1 MNRCFKIVFNKA
13 RGCLMVVNEITSS
26 VQKSSAKSVL
36 VGAMIATAGLSFGT
50 LTFAYNNDT
59 GHSEYTE
66 ITNSTN
72 AKADP
77 SKDYILH
84 SSDVN
89 TDYTIL
95 AGTDKFKAKAVN
107 ARFSIAIGAYSTV
120 SAGGSEVIYES
131 IAIGNG
137 ATSQSSGQTVLG
149 SRADGNGEYAT
160 AIGYLSEVNGSKGVA
175 FGYQA
180 GAFGDSSIAIGSN
193 AGSQGPNTIAF
204 GTDSRATERGAIAIG
219 YNSVSEIGDHG
230 VAIGYAAKTRGGVSL
245 GKGSNST
252 AYSVALGMNSSATNE
267 YSSAVGYG
275 TQVIGRL
282 GTTIGYEAQS
292 KNGGTAIGA
301 QSLADVGASLGGYIP
316 ATKGVGTSSDEYF
329 YSTAPAV
336 SIGNA
341 EKGFIA
347 QINNVSAGSKDTDA
361 VNVAQLKSLQE
372 LVKDTK
378 VTVNTNQSSGNL
390 VLTSSVDSTGTVP
403 VTSYDVALSDSLV
416 LGTAA
421 STQKLGKIQLL
432 GTKRDSWLNQTDYD
446 TRIQYD
452 GFSSSYESNTGNKR
466 ASSLSPST
474 LTFNSYGS
482 DKTTVTKQTQ
492 LSAENGLL
500 VGKPSDSG
508 LIRISSTNIQFGDKQ
523 LHKVAAAEEDT
534 DAVNLGQVKSLLP
547 MLTVN
552 DGIAADTT
560 EGNLHLTKT
569 EENSETKYNVK
580 LSDQVVLGNETSS
593 GQLTLKGSGG
603 LETVVGPNGVTFTE
617 ENGPNG
623 FINASGASFTSGIDI
638 SDSGISLA
646 AKDLTSIGNASF
658 ESGISIG
665 AVGIDANDL
674 KITHVANAAF
684 DDEAVNL
691 GQLKAYS
698 ASNVM
703 VSSYGQFDDGEDEA
717 RRPYVGNNIL
727 VQRNKDPQG
736 RTVYDLRLDN
746 HLMLGEDAS
755 DPAVVGYEH
764 ADGKIQFWRNGDS
777 YTTLTSKGLELAE
790 QTAGGGIAKFTS
802 EGIDAGNQQIKGV
815 AAGTH
820 ETDAVNFG
828 QVSGL
833 LPTLTVNDN
842 AEAPADEGNLHLHSD
857 GSPTGSIKYNI
868 KLSDQI
874 VLGRDGTA
882 GQLTVKGAEG
892 TQIEVAPNSITLTE
906 AGKTTIINSSGA
918 TFANGIQISDTGVN
932 VAGNR
937 IQNVANP
944 VEDTDAVNKG
954 YLGQIL
960 GETGVIGTTVTVD
973 GKSSVEDGNLQLTT
987 KLDEAGKTNVYD
999 LKLADNL
1006 NLGSETAPGSLTILG
1021 AEGKRAVLDAS
1032 GLQVGSTTVADNS
1045 IKLGTDDADLAL
1057 TKEQLSVGNVIVKN
1071 DALQAGGN
1079 VLNADGLTLGETSL
1093 RSTGLEIAGGPA
1105 LSNTGLA
1112 MNSQKITGL
1121 VDGEAPDEAVNKS
1134 QLDKVAGAATVVEVA
1149 DNNQNLTLDTAI
1161 SEDTGAKVYTVR
1173 LADVLS
1179 FKDEAGNPATT
1190 LGKEGLTVGNT
1201 TVADNS
1207 IKIGDLRLTGES
1219 ISLGNL
1225 NFNATSNELKIGD
1238 SVMKGDGFRIGNT
1251 IMDATGFHFAEGRGP
1266 RLTEDALDM
1275 GGKKIEN
1282 LAQAIDDT
1290 QAVNFGQVKDLISK
1304 VSVEGGAAN
1313 LKEGQNISVK
1323 SKTDIENKPY
1333 TEIALKDKISFQ
1345 QDNHTLEMDGAGIT
1359 LGNSSVRDNEVRIQE
1374 NGSNSYA
1381 SIKGT
1386 AIKVGTDSVNSELTQ
1401 SSLRVG
1407 SSSLSSDKLVIGG
1420 SGRNGITITQSAI
1433 SAAGKTIAFGN
1444 SGIDFGE
1451 AKLTGLVD
1459 GEDASDAATVGQLQA
1474 FYEYV
1479 ESKLGESEP
1488 VQAVALNEKRSAK
1501 AMLKAA
1507 PLTAAPVALSAQIN
1521 AVAPEETASVQ
1532 PRADA
1537 VAYVAG
1543 KNISIQD
1550 NQIALAADIEV
1561 DSVKTKTAEVS
1572 EKVTVGTSNNAVV
1585 VADNAIY
1592 FKSETGPRISSGGID
1607 AGNTRIQNVADAQAP
1622 TDAVNLRQL
1631 NQVGGRLMSRINDVD
1646 KRAKAGIAQAIAT
1659 AGLPQAYQPGKAMAA
1674 AAGGT
1679 FGGESAIAIGVS
1691 KISDDGHWVFKGT
1704 FSGNT
1709 ESKFGGSIGVG
1720 YQW

>member
-1 MNRCFKIVFNKA
+1 
-13 RGCLMVVNEITSS
+13 MVVNEITSS
-26 VQKSSAKSVL
+26 VQKSSAKSIL
-36 VGAMIATAGLSFGT
+36 MGAIIALTGFALSD
-50 LTFAYNNDT
+50 LAVAWNNT
-59 GHSEYTE
+59 GGHDENATIENGSAEVDSAKDPHAS
-66 ITNSTN
+66 TNS
-72 AKADP
+72 D
-77 SKDYILH
+77 SDYSI
-84 SSDVN
+84 VM
-89 TDYTIL
+89 
-95 AGTDKFKAKAVN
+95 GTDLYKAQLKN
-107 ARFSIAIGAYSTV
+107 ARHSIAIGSDSYVGSSTGP
-120 SAGGSEVIYES
+120 SKVIYES
-131 IAIGNG
+131 IAIGNEAQ
-137 ATSQSSGQTVLG
+137 ATGSGSTVLG
-149 SRADGNGEYAT
+149 AQAKAVQSDYVT
-160 AIGYLSEVNGSKGVA
+160 AIGYNALALSKRSVLLGVNTYANGESAISIGDSANAAELGAMAIGRQAAASSSYAIAIGDRAQATKAQAVALGDSAAATGAVSQAIGANSKSIGDYSNA
-175 FGYQA
+175 IGA
-180 GAFGDSSIAIGSN
+180 GAVANNFKSTALGFKASANIDSSIALGS
-193 AGSQGPNTIAF
+193 
-204 GTDSRATERGAIAIG
+204 
-219 YNSVSEIGDHG
+219 H
-230 VAIGYAAKTRGGVSL
+230 
-245 GKGSNST
+245 
-252 AYSVALGMNSSATNE
+252 SVAE
-267 YSSAVGYG
+267 
-275 TQVIGRL
+275 
-282 GTTIGYEAQS
+282 
-292 KNGGTAIGA
+292 TAR
-301 QSLADVGASLGGYIP
+301 DVGGYIP
-316 ATKGVGTSSDEYF
+316 KTKGTGSSSDTAF
-329 YSTAPAV
+329 YSTAGAL
-336 SIGNA
+336 SIGDETA
-341 EKGFIA
+341 GYRR
-347 QINNVSAGSKDTDA
+347 QITNVSAGSKDTDA

-378 VTVNTNQSSGNL
+378 VTVNKNQSSGNL

-421 STQKLGKIQLL
+421 STQKLGRIQLL
-432 GTKRDSWLNQTDYD
+432 GTKRDSWSNQSDYD

-452 GFSSSYESNTGNKR
+452 GFSSSYDSNTGSKR
-466 ASSLSPST
+466 ASSLSPSS

-492 LSAENGLL
+492 LSADNGLL

-508 LIRISSTNIQFGDKQ
+508 LIRISSTNIEFGDKQ

-593 GQLTLKGSGG
+593 GQLTLKGSESF
-603 LETVVGPNGVTFTE
+603 ETVVGPNGVTFTE
-617 ENGPNG
+617 ENGSTG
-623 FINASGASFTSGIDI
+623 FINAAGASFTSGIDI

-665 AVGIDANDL
+665 AAGIDANDL
-674 KITHVANAAF
+674 KITHLANATL

-892 TQIEVAPNSITLTE
+892 TQIAVAPNSITLTE

-1238 SVMKGDGFRIGNT
+1238 SVMKGDGFRIGTT

>member
-1 MNRCFKIVFNKA
+1 
-13 RGCLMVVNEITSS
+13 MVVNEITSS
-26 VQKSSAKSVL
+26 VQKSSAKSIL
-36 VGAMIATAGLSFGT
+36 MGAIIALTGFALSD
-50 LTFAYNNDT
+50 LAVAWNNT
-59 GHSEYTE
+59 GGHDENATIENGSAEVDSAKDPHAS
-66 ITNSTN
+66 TNS
-72 AKADP
+72 D
-77 SKDYILH
+77 SDYSI
-84 SSDVN
+84 VM
-89 TDYTIL
+89 
-95 AGTDKFKAKAVN
+95 GTDLYKAQLKN
-107 ARFSIAIGAYSTV
+107 ARHSIAIGSDSYVGSSTGP
-120 SAGGSEVIYES
+120 SKVIYES
-131 IAIGNG
+131 IAIGNEAQ
-137 ATSQSSGQTVLG
+137 ATGSGSTVLG
-149 SRADGNGEYAT
+149 AQAKAVQSDYVT
-160 AIGYLSEVNGSKGVA
+160 AIGYNALALSKRSVLLGVNTYANGESAISIGDSANAAELGAMAIGRQAAASSSYAIAIGDRAQATKAQAVALGQSAAATGAVSQAIGANSKSIGDYSNA
-175 FGYQA
+175 IGA
-180 GAFGDSSIAIGSN
+180 GAVANNFKSTALGFKASANIDSSIALGS
-193 AGSQGPNTIAF
+193 
-204 GTDSRATERGAIAIG
+204 
-219 YNSVSEIGDHG
+219 H
-230 VAIGYAAKTRGGVSL
+230 
-245 GKGSNST
+245 
-252 AYSVALGMNSSATNE
+252 SVAE
-267 YSSAVGYG
+267 
-275 TQVIGRL
+275 
-282 GTTIGYEAQS
+282 
-292 KNGGTAIGA
+292 TAR
-301 QSLADVGASLGGYIP
+301 DVGGYIP
-316 ATKGVGTSSDEYF
+316 KTKGTGSSSDTAF
-329 YSTAPAV
+329 YSTAGAL
-336 SIGNA
+336 SIGDETA
-341 EKGFIA
+341 GYRR
-347 QINNVSAGSKDTDA
+347 QITNVSAGSKDTDA

-378 VTVNTNQSSGNL
+378 VTVNKNQSSGNL

-421 STQKLGKIQLL
+421 STQKLGRIQLL
-432 GTKRDSWLNQTDYD
+432 GTKRDSWSNQSDYD

-452 GFSSSYESNTGNKR
+452 GFSSSYESNTGSKR
-466 ASSLSPST
+466 ASSLSPSS

-492 LSAENGLL
+492 LSADSGLL

-508 LIRISSTNIQFGDKQ
+508 LIRISSTNIEFGDKQ

-593 GQLTLKGSGG
+593 GQLTLKGSESF
-603 LETVVGPNGVTFTE
+603 ETVVGPNGVTFTE
-617 ENGPNG
+617 ENGSTG
-623 FINASGASFTSGIDI
+623 FINAAGASFTSGIDI

-665 AVGIDANDL
+665 AAGIDANDL
-674 KITHVANAAF
+674 KITHLANAAL

-892 TQIEVAPNSITLTE
+892 TQIAVAPNSITLTE

>member
-26 VQKSSAKSVL
+26 VQKSSAKSIL
-36 VGAMIATAGLSFGT
+36 MGAIIALTGFALSD
-50 LTFAYNNDT
+50 LAVAWNNT
-59 GHSEYTE
+59 GGHDENATIENGSAEVDSAKDPHAS
-66 ITNSTN
+66 TNS
-72 AKADP
+72 D
-77 SKDYILH
+77 SDYSI
-84 SSDVN
+84 VM
-89 TDYTIL
+89 
-95 AGTDKFKAKAVN
+95 GTDLYKAQLKN
-107 ARFSIAIGAYSTV
+107 ARHSIAIGSDSYVGSSTGP
-120 SAGGSEVIYES
+120 SKVIYES
-131 IAIGNG
+131 IAIGNEAQ
-137 ATSQSSGQTVLG
+137 ATGSGSTVLG
-149 SRADGNGEYAT
+149 AQAKAVQSDYVT
-160 AIGYLSEVNGSKGVA
+160 AIGYNALALSKRSVLLGVNTYANGESAISIGDSANAAELGAMAIGRQAAASSTYAIAIGDRAQATKAQAVALGESAAATGAASQAIGENSKSIGDYSNAIGGGAVA
-175 FGYQA
+175 NNFKSTALGFMA
-180 GAFGDSSIAIGSN
+180 SANIDSSIALGS
-193 AGSQGPNTIAF
+193 
-204 GTDSRATERGAIAIG
+204 
-219 YNSVSEIGDHG
+219 H
-230 VAIGYAAKTRGGVSL
+230 
-245 GKGSNST
+245 
-252 AYSVALGMNSSATNE
+252 SVAE
-267 YSSAVGYG
+267 
-275 TQVIGRL
+275 
-282 GTTIGYEAQS
+282 
-292 KNGGTAIGA
+292 TAR
-301 QSLADVGASLGGYIP
+301 DVGGYIP
-316 ATKGVGTSSDEYF
+316 KTKGTGSSSDTAF
-329 YSTAPAV
+329 YSTAGAL
-336 SIGNA
+336 SIGDETA
-341 EKGFIA
+341 GYRR
-347 QINNVSAGSKDTDA
+347 QITNVSAGSKDTDA

-378 VTVNTNQSSGNL
+378 VTVNKNQSSGNL

-421 STQKLGKIQLL
+421 STQKLGRIQLL
-432 GTKRDSWLNQTDYD
+432 GTKRDSWSNQSDYD

-452 GFSSSYESNTGNKR
+452 GFSSSYDSNTGSKR
-466 ASSLSPST
+466 ASSLSPSS

-492 LSAENGLL
+492 LSADNGLL

-508 LIRISSTNIQFGDKQ
+508 LIRISSTNIEFGDKQ

-593 GQLTLKGSGG
+593 GQLTLKGSESF
-603 LETVVGPNGVTFTE
+603 ETVVGPNGVTFTE
-617 ENGPNG
+617 ENGSTG
-623 FINASGASFTSGIDI
+623 FINAAGASFTSGIDI

-665 AVGIDANDL
+665 AAGIDANDL
-674 KITHVANAAF
+674 KITHLANATL

-892 TQIEVAPNSITLTE
+892 TQIAVAPNSITLTE